1 VTVVAAVHYEDG
13 KATGAVDL
21 SNDTD
26 RPTSG
31 FDWIGLF
38 EPTAEE
44 MAQIGGR
51 YGLHP
56 LAIEDALNGRVI
68 AKVESYGDQ
77 IFVVARTASLTDDG
91 RIAYGETAIF
101 VAKHWIITVRHG
113 SARSH
118 TPLRDQLEISPNLL
132 GHGPDYV
139 LHAILDFIVDGYFP
153 IVNTI
158 EEDVLTVE
166 DRLLEEFL
174 RREDILRLFTLRHD
188 IVRFQRLLVPMEE
201 VARRLANLEFSC
213 IDHNTLPYFR
223 DVLDHVRQAEFRMT
237 GLREVLSSVIE
248 TSNLVEQQRQGVIT
262 RQLAAWA
269 AILAVPTAI
278 AGIYGMN
285 FIEMPELRWRYGYF
299 MILGLMAAL
308 CVTLYVRFRRSGWL

>member
-1 VTVVAAVHYEDG
+1 MTVIAAVHYEDG
-13 KATGAVDL
+13 AAVTPIDL
-21 SNDTD
+21 AREGQAPIN
-26 RPTSG
+26 G

-38 EPTAEE
+38 EPIEAE
-44 MAQIGGR
+44 MAAVAGR

-56 LAIEDALNGRVI
+56 LAVEDALNGRQI
-68 AKVESYGDQ
+68 AKVDSYGEQ
-77 IFVVARTASLTDDG
+77 IFVIARTASLPDD

-101 VAKHWIITVRHG
+101 VGKHFIITVRHG

-118 TPLRDQLEISPNLL
+118 TPLRAQLETSPNLL
-132 GHGPDYV
+132 MHGPDYV
-139 LHAILDFIVDGYFP
+139 LHAILDYIVDGYFP

-158 EEDVLTVE
+158 EEDVLAME
-166 DRLLEEFL
+166 ERLLEGFL
-174 RREDILRLFTLRHD
+174 RREDILRLFALRHD
-188 IVRFQRLLVPMEE
+188 IVRFQRMLGPMEE
-201 VARRLANLEFSC
+201 MARRLANLEFSC
-213 IDHNTLPYFR
+213 IDHNTIPYFR
-223 DVLDHVRQAEFRMT
+223 DVLDHVKRAEFRMS

-285 FIEMPELRWRYGYF
+285 FQIMPELHWHYGYF
-299 MILGLMAAL
+299 AILGLMTML
-308 CVTLYVRFRRSGWL
+308 CATLYMRFKRSGWL